1 MVILKSSVVPL
12 ICEWHWCSGSR
23 KLRLGYSDDS
33 AIEIK
38 LRYEDISDHDM
49 EKEARNLQKSGFYAG
64 INVLRL

>member
-1 MVILKSSVVPL
+1 MSGIGVVEAESL
-12 ICEWHWCSGSR
+12 DLVTR
-23 KLRLGYSDDS
+23 DS

-49 EKEARNLQKSGFYAG
+49 EKEARNLQKRVFYAG